1 MSEYSQSNGAL
12 TGIEIMI
19 AKHGS
24 FLPIKLEYK
33 RPQIFWISWLI
44 RSIFM
49 CLEISVRS
57 TASLIGKLALMQ
69 ILFDH
74 YEIIYINMM
83 MLEAASRRLF
93 VEQYLKTFCVFDKE

>member
-1 MSEYSQSNGAL
+1 
-12 TGIEIMI
+12 
-19 AKHGS
+19 
-24 FLPIKLEYK
+24 
-33 RPQIFWISWLI
+33 
-44 RSIFM
+44 M